1 MAALVPAAEVNHE
14 VVHVRPTPCGSPR
27 EGEDEAVGGEQEGGD
42 EPNTHRAAPQW
53 RANCE

>member
-27 EGEDEAVGGEQEGGD
+27 EGEDEAVGGGQEGGD
-42 EPNTHRAAPQW
+42 EPNTHRAASPW